1 MLVKLYTGDDKNLNE
16 CWWKHFCMLTKIQTY
31 KFKHIRQYTISPT
44 YMFFTNVHSFYQTL
58 ITEVWKNLWRH
69 EKWNSIIKSW
79 WIFSRLGSLVFLV
92 SAVNDI
98 RSKNLI
104 IFYIWPN
111 LFGFSVQSGWFS
123 GQLDGWFIRSEKN
136 IVCKIYFR
144 KLWKFRHDWQN
155 KWHQS
160 SVVVQTIQ
168 YCNSSTRNIYDF
180 IKASLWIARP
190 DHTVFL
196 MYAVRNC
203 LRIWIRLFRL
213 AIWDS

>member
-1 MLVKLYTGDDKNLNE
+1 MNVGENISA
-16 CWWKHFCMLTKIQTY
+16 CWPKCKRSNSNIFANIQFHQHTC
-31 KFKHIRQYTISPT
+31 FSPT
-44 YMFFTNVHSFYQTL
+44 YIFFQTL

-123 GQLDGWFIRSEKN
+123 GQLDGWFIRSEEN
-136 IVCKIYFR
+136 TVCKIYFR

-160 SVVVQTIQ
+160 SVVVQ
-168 YCNSSTRNIYDF
+168 
-180 IKASLWIARP
+180 
-190 DHTVFL
+190 
-196 MYAVRNC
+196 
-203 LRIWIRLFRL
+203 
-213 AIWDS
+213 AI